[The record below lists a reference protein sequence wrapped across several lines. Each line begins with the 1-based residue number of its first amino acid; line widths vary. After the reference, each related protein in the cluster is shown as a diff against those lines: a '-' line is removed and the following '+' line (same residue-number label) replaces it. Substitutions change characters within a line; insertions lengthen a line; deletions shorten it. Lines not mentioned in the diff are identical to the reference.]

1 MSADKGPQLSN
12 RPMKFRQHYSRYRY
26 LSSNVNVT
34 VFNANV
40 KVFNA
45 NNKQVPPVQDAQIKT
60 MTVHRNHNMT
70 AFGVLFNFAGSDMN
84 TTVQRVEDM
93 ILEPWFI
100 NAITDEPDVFLW
112 VGHMSVTRD
121 RWPIIFNAIWDV
133 HPMTPI
139 LIFGGHLHVRDCLQL
154 DRCSTSLASGRYME
168 TLGG

>member
-1 MSADKGPQLSN
+1 MTSWPSGTTNYLYTYTNTFDMH
-12 RPMKFRQHYSRYRY
+12 MKFRQHYSRY

-40 KVFNA
+40 TR
-45 NNKQVPPVQDAQIKT
+45 PPESLIHITGRFRQFK
-60 MTVHRNHNMT
+60 MRKNHNMT

-112 VGHMSVTRD
+112 VGHMSVARD
-121 RWPIIFNAIWDV
+121 QWPIIFNAIWDV
-133 HPMTPI
+133 HPTTPI
-139 LIFGGHLHVRDCLQL
+139 LIFGGKVPCPRV
-154 DRCSTSLASGRYME
+154 T
-168 TLGG
+168 